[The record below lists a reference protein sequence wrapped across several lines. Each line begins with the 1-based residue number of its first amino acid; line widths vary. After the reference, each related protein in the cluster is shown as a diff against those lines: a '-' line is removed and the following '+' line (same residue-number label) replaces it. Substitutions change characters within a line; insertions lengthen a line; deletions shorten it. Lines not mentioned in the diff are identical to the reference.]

1 MNQLSI
7 QPSLAILA
15 GLLVVSSA
23 SAAHASETYAR
34 GVVFNDINK
43 NGVRDRGEPGVR
55 GVSVS
60 NGLDVVKTDR
70 RGRYRLPV
78 DDETVIFITQPRGW
92 NVPVNDVQLP
102 QFYYINYPNGTPPV
116 ASWLFPVIDPTG
128 PLPASVDFPLHRA
141 RRARR
146 RGRYDEVVDWGRRG
160 RRRNQFKALAFADPQ
175 AGSFSQFL
183 AGGPN
188 EFGNRQLS
196 DLRDEF
202 ISGLIG
208 TKADFV
214 MVAGD
219 VINDDLTL
227 YPRHNR
233 IMAAMGIPVWNVPGN
248 HDMNI
253 KSPNDRY
260 STQTFIR
267 VFGPDNYSFEY
278 GDVHFV
284 AMNNVFFKGNLD
296 PFGAGTGNQDR
307 FTPGFPEGGSTY
319 KGFFTPQQLQWLAND
334 LQYVDPGKLVVIYT
348 HISLKTLAISG
359 ANSIGAANINTENLS
374 DLMAVLDGHPNVYS
388 FSGHDTSNL
397 WTLWLGAEE
406 GRDAHL
412 PPVVH
417 KKIAEVRVSLGGPKD
432 DRGVRVSHTQ
442 DGNPNGY
449 YYFDFDGPEIVT
461 HYQSAYSRINNA
473 KVEDDFQLRISVGVN
488 IDHDAIE
495 DLSVPCPTPDD
506 DPAIGPRNSI
516 VVNAFDSNARHHVE
530 FSLDGGP
537 YQPLGQ
543 MIRETDVVTD
553 PDELVRPAGT
563 AWCRDPFMTRYSA
576 RINQFLTD
584 VNADLTTTEAGRT
597 RISSPQPSSTI
608 WAAEIPMDLAP
619 GAHVIKV
626 RRVDEHGNLATG
638 NKVFE
643 VCDPAST
650 QGEVEGRDCYVLGP
664 R

>member
-1 MNQLSI
+1 
-7 QPSLAILA
+7 
-15 GLLVVSSA
+15 
-23 SAAHASETYAR
+23 
-34 GVVFNDINK
+34 
-43 NGVRDRGEPGVR
+43 
-55 GVSVS
+55 
-60 NGLDVVKTDR
+60 DR

-248 HDMNI
+248 HDMNF
-253 KSPNDRY
+253 KAPDDRY
-260 STQTFIR
+260 STQTYISI
-267 VFGPDNYSFEY
+267 FGPPDYSFDY
-278 GDVHFV
+278 GDVHFIAMDDV
-284 AMNNVFFKGNLD
+284 AYRGNSD
-296 PFGAGTGNQDR
+296 PFGEGSGQIESWSD
-307 FTPGFPEGGSTY
+307 GLPEGGSNV
-319 KGFFTPQQLQWLAND
+319 KGFFTEAQLEWLRND
-334 LQYVDPGKLVVIYT
+334 LRFVPRDKLVVLYV

-359 ANSIGAANINTENLS
+359 QGTIGAANINVENLG
-374 DLMAVLDGHPNVYS
+374 DLMEVLNVHPNVYS

-397 WTLWLGAEE
+397 WTLALGVEE
-406 GRDAHL
+406 GRAVNL
-412 PPVVH
+412 PPVIH
-417 KKIAEVRVSLGGPKD
+417 KKIAEVRTSLGGPKD
-432 DRGVRVSHTQ
+432 DRGVRISHTQ

-449 YYFDFDGPEIVT
+449 YFFDFDGDRVET
-461 HYQSAYSRINNA
+461 RYQSGYTRINTPSTTA
-473 KVEDDFQLRISVGVN
+473 SELDDFQVRISVGVN
-488 IDHDAIE
+488 IDREAIN
-495 DLSVPCPTPDD
+495 DLDVACPTPDD
-506 DPAIGPRNSI
+506 QPANGARNA
-516 VVNAFDSNARHHVE
+516 VVANVFDSNAFHRVSV
-530 FSLDGGP
+530 SLDGGAFVP
-537 YQPLGQ
+537 MAQ
-543 MIRETDVVTD
+543 MIRDVDVVTL
-553 PDELVRPAGT
+553 PDGLERP
-563 AWCRDPFMTRYSA
+563 
-576 RINQFLTD
+576 
-584 VNADLTTTEAGRT
+584 
-597 RISSPQPSSTI
+597 
-608 WAAEIPMDLAP
+608 
-619 GAHVIKV
+619 K
-626 RRVDEHGNLATG
+626 
-638 NKVFE
+638 
-643 VCDPAST
+643 
-650 QGEVEGRDCYVLGP
+650 
-664 R
+664 